1 MDPKTVKI
9 VIGVVL
15 VVVAIPTIPK
25 VLQALK
31 GPGPALDAQNLK
43 RIQEAVQDFT
53 YDAGYFPSSLSALVP
68 DYLDAV
74 PITNDGKAFTYDAR
88 TSAVS
93 MPVKATANAREP
105 TGSGLSPVG
114 DAFTGLS
121 VQNELDF

>member
-9 VIGVVL
+9 IIGVVL
-15 VVVAIPTIPK
+15 VVAAIPTIPK

-31 GPGPALDAQNLK
+31 GPDPALDTRNIQ
-43 RIQEAVQDFT
+43 RIQEAVQSFT
-53 YDAGYFPSSLSALVP
+53 NDAGYYPSSLSALVP

-74 PITNDGKAFTYDAR
+74 PTTNDGKAFTYDAR
-88 TSAVS
+88 TSLVA
-93 MPVKATANAREP
+93 MPVKATTNAREP